1 MREHRSKSAR
11 RNYRATKRAG
21 QQSGDTPLYPFQQLI
36 SFLSLYLK
44 LCYILSS
51 SRMFLEDD
59 DTSNLPEFTQIRL
72 NQRV

>member
-1 MREHRSKSAR
+1 MREHQSKSTR
-11 RNYRATKRAG
+11 RNYRATKREG

-36 SFLSLYLK
+36 SFLSLNLR
-44 LCYILSS
+44 LYILSS

>member
-11 RNYRATKRAG
+11 RNYRATKREG

-36 SFLSLYLK
+36 SFLSLNLR
-44 LCYILSS
+44 LYILSS

>member
-1 MREHRSKSAR
+1 MREHQSKSTR
-11 RNYRATKRAG
+11 RNYRATKREG
-21 QQSGDTPLYPFQQLI
+21 QQRGDTPLYPFQQLI
-36 SFLSLYLK
+36 SFLSLNLRLYT
-44 LCYILSS
+44 LSS